1 MFKFD
6 IIKLIIALQNPTNR
20 QNLYSNSGVL
30 LKNVIIWE
38 ILSILLEKKEN
49 NIKNV
54 ALSIVRNRHLLNN
67 KLNR

>member
-20 QNLYSNSGVL
+20 QKLYSNSGVL
-30 LKNVIIWE
+30 LKNVIIWK

-49 NIKNV
+49 NIKTV

-67 KLNR
+67 KLNS